1 MALYL
6 AIGRPCG
13 SQHGKEGVRGSSP
26 RVGLTIWLQNDA
38 RELLVSG
45 SDEEVSLEVAAGML
59 GVSQRHLNEL
69 LEIESIPYRRVGN
82 QRRIRVADI
91 RKFRERREKAQAGLR
106 LMAEITNKSAGSR
119 EKPS

>member
-1 MALYL
+1 
-6 AIGRPCG
+6 
-13 SQHGKEGVRGSSP
+13 
-26 RVGLTIWLQNDA
+26 LTIWLQNDA